1 MKFKEFV
8 SWCNDRTCDGC
19 WSMLVA
25 LTCINVIDKVREVPL
40 WKREKYW
47 KQEYESRV
55 LEEIVNPIN
64 QKIKEVYGGKQGKY
78 QI

>member
-1 MKFKEFV
+1 MRFKEFV
-8 SWCNDRTCDGC
+8 NWCNNRACDGC
-19 WSMLVA
+19 WGMITA
-25 LTCINVIDKVREVPL
+25 LACMDLIKKVRKVHF

-64 QKIKEVYGGKQGKY
+64 KKIKEVQNGKY
-78 QI
+78 E

>member
-1 MKFKEFV
+1 MRFKEFV
-8 SWCNDRTCDGC
+8 DWCNERICDGC
-19 WSMLVA
+19 WGMLTA
-25 LTCINVIDKVREVPL
+25 LTSIDLIHRVKKVSF

-64 QKIKEVYGGKQGKY
+64 SKIQEVYGDK
-78 QI
+78 